1 MGAYPRHAQTTPLEL
16 AGGIHHVWSR
26 GAKKAT
32 IFVNDDDR
40 HLYLASLAKII
51 RFASW
56 NCLAFCLMGNHMH
69 LLIETPEPN
78 LGRGMQRL
86 HGPYAREFNRRHS
99 GSGHVYGARFDSKLI
114 KNDIQLW
121 VTVNYI
127 AQNPVEAGLCRTPD
141 AWPWS
146 SHALVADGRSPA
158 WLASSRLFSF
168 YESMGG
174 DPRERYLEYVA
185 MGSALP

>member
-1 MGAYPRHAQTTPLEL
+1 M
-16 AGGIHHVWSR
+16 WSR
-26 GAKKAT
+26 GAKKAA
-32 IFVNDDDR
+32 IFVNDNDR
-40 HLYLASLAKII
+40 QLYLASLAKII